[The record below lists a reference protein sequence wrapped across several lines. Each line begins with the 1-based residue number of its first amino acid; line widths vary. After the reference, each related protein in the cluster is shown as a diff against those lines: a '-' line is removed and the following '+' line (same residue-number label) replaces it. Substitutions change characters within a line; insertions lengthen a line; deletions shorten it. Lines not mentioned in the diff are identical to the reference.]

1 MTDTASP
8 VVSFLFAFNE
18 LTKKEKIDTK
28 YIKLIKMFDTKY
40 TVLEKSIIIII
51 IIIINLNTIENSS
64 QIKIS

>member
-51 IIIINLNTIENSS
+51 IIINLNTIENSS

>member
-1 MTDTASP
+1 VTDTASP

-51 IIIINLNTIENSS
+51 IIINLNTIENSS